1 MIIMP
6 NVPAIIETKK
16 AHKIMKLVASKMS
29 DSVEFKEAKNWKSD
43 TFFSPEFVMMDSD
56 GDIHLFYTF
65 INSIDISDNI
75 EEISESLV
83 DKKICKKLT
92 KEFAEDFE
100 DELED
105 DSNIYVEVMFLIT
118 KGNTINKGTVAGC
131 TVYNRKVK
139 VKSKE

>member
-43 TFFSPEFVMMDSD
+43 TFFSPEFVMIDSD

-65 INSIDISDNI
+65 IDSIDFGDNI
-75 EEISESLV
+75 EEICENLI
-83 DKKICKKLT
+83 DKKICKKIV
-92 KEFAEDFE
+92 KKFAEDFE

-105 DSNIYVEVMFLIT
+105 DSDIYVEAMFLRPKGYTIDDGTIT
-118 KGNTINKGTVAGC
+118 GC

-139 VKSKE
+139 VRSKE